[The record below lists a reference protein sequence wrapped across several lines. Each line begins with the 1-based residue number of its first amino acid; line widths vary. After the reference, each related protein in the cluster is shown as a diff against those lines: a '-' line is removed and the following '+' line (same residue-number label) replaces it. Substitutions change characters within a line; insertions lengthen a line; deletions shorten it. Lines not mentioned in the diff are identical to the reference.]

1 MTAKKPTDYDKEP
14 PETRML
20 RYLYIGKEYTEYQPG
35 NWFVHQ
41 YYSTDR
47 VPSIEEM
54 AIDKNTETKPVEIIE
69 TVSNS
74 SLQMTCCN

>member
-1 MTAKKPTDYDKEP
+1 MTTQKPTDDAKENDA
-14 PETRML
+14 EVRMI

-69 TVSNS
+69 TVSN
-74 SLQMTCCN
+74 